1 MPAPSSRRA
10 GEEGQSCV
18 DEGSVNVPC
27 RECGERRSVA
37 VLGSERGG
45 VTVFLALLFLLF
57 LGAAFVVL
65 EGVRQYET
73 SALAEDAAKGAG
85 ENVLANYS
93 KALFKE
99 YHVFFLDPRERE
111 HILSDGKEAIDG
123 YFSAGSFYHI
133 SCTSLAVTEEKTAV
147 DADGLYLRHQI
158 REWMRFREREKAKDA
173 AKATLKKLV
182 SQEKSENAAGKE
194 RVGELVEAEKEEQ
207 EAQEKSQEEKA
218 EADKKQ
224 AADAGASASAPS
236 AGSGNE
242 TGSASKTGE
251 GSDADG
257 SAESG
262 DGSAQSTAKKPDPKT
277 VRERLSWKEL
287 KETVEQIMKTGV
299 LYYAADAPE
308 KLSVQSMEGGDLPSS
323 GVAARIGGADDG
335 NFSFASLAA
344 LRVFFSEK
352 EGTASASTLLGDE
365 YFLLAYI
372 EENFRHYG
380 DGREKYETVLAYETE
395 YLLAGQSEDLANL
408 KRTANQ
414 ILRLRFVTNYAA
426 ARRNAA
432 LQKKVSGMAF
442 AVCGVFGMPQAVKP
456 VEILITAMLSYGESL
471 LELHALLSGEEISLK
486 KSAAT
491 WNLQPENAVRKLWE
505 KSGVKKGKVS
515 VSYTDFLKLLLLK
528 QGSSKALCYRM
539 MDIMQENTAL
549 SEPGFLMRESL
560 FSWKWKGTIAS
571 GKWFPSVGLFGLSSG
586 GQLKIAF
593 ERQNNY

>member
-123 YFSAGSFYHI
+123 YFSVGSFYHI

-158 REWMRFREREKAKDA
+158 REWMRFREREKVKDA

-207 EAQEKSQEEKA
+207 EAQEKAREEKA
-218 EADKKQ
+218 
-224 AADAGASASAPS
+224 DAEASAKAPDS
-236 AGSGNE
+236 KSSDEVEDSG
-242 TGSASKTGE
+242 KTGE

-257 SAESG
+257 STESE
-262 DGSAQSTAKKPDPKT
+262 DGSAASEPNPQT

-323 GVAARIGGADDG
+323 GVAARAGGADDG

-344 LRVFFSEK
+344 LRALFSEK
-352 EGTASASTLLGDE
+352 EGTTNASTLLGDE

-395 YLLAGQSEDLANL
+395 YLIAGQSEDLANL

-432 LQKKVSGMAF
+432 LQKKVGGMAL
-442 AVCGVFGMPQAVKP
+442 AVGGVLGMSQAVKP
-456 VEILITAMLSYGESL
+456 AEILITAMLSYGESL

-491 WNLQPENAVRKLWE
+491 WNLQPENAVRKLRE